1 MKSNGSPKKIVHAAL
16 DSETAERLAQLADE
30 RERSVSGE
38 IRVAVRA
45 HLAREGETRNHD
57 LQEVA

>member
-16 DSETAERLAQLADE
+16 DSETAARLEQLAAE

-38 IRVAVRA
+38 LRVAVRA
-45 HLAREGETRNHD
+45 HLARQTETHTHD